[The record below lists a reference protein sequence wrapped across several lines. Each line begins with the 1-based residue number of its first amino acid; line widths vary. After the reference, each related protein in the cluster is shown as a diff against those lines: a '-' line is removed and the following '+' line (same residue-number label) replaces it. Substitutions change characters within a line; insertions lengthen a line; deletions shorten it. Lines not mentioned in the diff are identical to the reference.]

1 MQLDLIVVLFIFIIS
16 VFIFYKFKLY
26 NYEKH
31 KSAIQLLIGLNVIFT
46 VYVLYKSLQIHS
58 EDVANNDSIFFDK
71 LMTGIVESPSHIFV
85 KYPKMKYYYDEIYN
99 EDGCST
105 IYEENRDEYL
115 EQIITYNILDKCSQ
129 FTEYYYG
136 HVDIPSYSDK
146 IKIYNV
152 KVLKLM
158 NQHFKSPAFKKYTIM
173 YLNDLAGPIPMKWF
187 KEFYNIVPSDMQN
200 TRIAQAQNNNT
211 IIQGE

>member
-1 MQLDLIVVLFIFIIS
+1 MQLDLIAVLFIFITS

-26 NYEKH
+26 NSEKH

-58 EDVANNDSIFFDK
+58 EDVANNDSVFFDK
-71 LMTGIVESPSHIFV
+71 LMTGLIESPSRIFV

-99 EDGCST
+99 EDGST
-105 IYEENRDEYL
+105 IYVENRDEYL
-115 EQIITYNILDKCSQ
+115 EQIITYDILNKCSQ

-158 NQHFKSPAFKKYTIM
+158 NQHFKSDAFKKYTIM
-173 YLNDLAGPIPMKWF
+173 YLNDLAGPIPMQWF
-187 KEFYNIVPSDMQN
+187 KEFYNLVPSNMQN
-200 TRIAQAQNNNT
+200 TQIAQAQNNN
-211 IIQGE
+211 

>member
-1 MQLDLIVVLFIFIIS
+1 MQLDLIAVLFIFISS

-26 NYEKH
+26 NSEKH

-58 EDVANNDSIFFDK
+58 EDVANNDSVFFDK
-71 LMTGIVESPSHIFV
+71 LMTGLIDSPSRIFV

-99 EDGCST
+99 EDGST
-105 IYEENRDEYL
+105 IYVENRDEYL
-115 EQIITYNILDKCSQ
+115 EQIITYDILNKCSQ

-158 NQHFKSPAFKKYTIM
+158 NQHFKSDAFKKYTIM
-173 YLNDLAGPIPMKWF
+173 YLNDLAGPIPMQWF
-187 KEFYNIVPSDMQN
+187 KEFYNLVPSNMQN
-200 TRIAQAQNNNT
+200 TQIAQAQNNNT
-211 IIQGE
+211 N

>member
-1 MQLDLIVVLFIFIIS
+1 MQLDLITVLFIFISS

-26 NYEKH
+26 NSEKH

-58 EDVANNDSIFFDK
+58 EDVANNDSVFFDK
-71 LMTGIVESPSHIFV
+71 LMTGLIDSPSHIFI

-99 EDGCST
+99 EDDGST
-105 IYEENRDEYL
+105 IYVENRDEYL
-115 EQIITYNILDKCSQ
+115 EQIITYDILNKCSQ

-136 HVDIPSYSDK
+136 HIDIPSYSDK

-158 NQHFKSPAFKKYTIM
+158 NQHFKSDAFKKYTIM
-173 YLNDLAGPIPMKWF
+173 YLNDLAGPIPMQWF
-187 KEFYNIVPSDMQN
+187 KEFYNLVPSNMQN
-200 TRIAQAQNNNT
+200 TQIAQAQNNNT
-211 IIQGE
+211 N

>member
-1 MQLDLIVVLFIFIIS
+1 MQLDLIAVLFIFISS

-26 NYEKH
+26 NSEKH

-58 EDVANNDSIFFDK
+58 EDVANNDSVFFDK
-71 LMTGIVESPSHIFV
+71 LMTGLIDSPSHIFI
-85 KYPKMKYYYDEIYN
+85 KYPNMKYYYDEIYN
-99 EDGCST
+99 EDGST
-105 IYEENRDEYL
+105 IYIENRDEYL
-115 EQIITYNILDKCSQ
+115 EQIITYDILNKCSQ

-136 HVDIPSYSDK
+136 HIDIPSYSDK

-158 NQHFKSPAFKKYTIM
+158 NQHFKSDAFKKYTIM
-173 YLNDLAGPIPMKWF
+173 YLNDLAGPIPMQWF
-187 KEFYNIVPSDMQN
+187 KEFYNLVPSNMQN
-200 TRIAQAQNNNT
+200 TQIAQAQNNNT
-211 IIQGE
+211 N